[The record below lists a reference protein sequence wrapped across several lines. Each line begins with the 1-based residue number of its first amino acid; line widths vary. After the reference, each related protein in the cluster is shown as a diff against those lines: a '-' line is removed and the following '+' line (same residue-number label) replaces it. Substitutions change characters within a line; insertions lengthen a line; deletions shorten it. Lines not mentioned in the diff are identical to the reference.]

1 MMRWIPLS
9 ICLALL
15 APAMAQQKYNGPRPP
30 KPDVPFLLHAS
41 ALVETEVSQAK
52 EEQRKD
58 VNAATI
64 PGTASPVK
72 TPMPEPVFLFLS
84 EKIAP
89 EKLEMYKL
97 TVTKDG
103 RREVAFPSSE
113 KKRKD
118 APRPVHLSVSKLETG
133 LFRIEAS
140 EVLDQGEYCLSPSGA
155 NQVFCFQV
163 Y

>member
-1 MMRWIPLS
+1 MIRWIPLS

-15 APAMAQQKYNGPRPP
+15 APAMAQQKSTGPRPP
-30 KPDVPFLLHAS
+30 KPDVPFLLHATT
-41 ALVETEVSQAK
+41 LVETEAGQAK

-58 VNAATI
+58 VNAASI
-64 PGTASPVK
+64 AGAASPVK
-72 TPMPEPVFLFLS
+72 TPLPEPIFLFQS

-103 RREVAFPSSE
+103 RREVAFPTAG

-118 APRPVHLSVSKLETG
+118 GPRPVHLSVSKLETG
-133 LFRIEAS
+133 LFRIEAA

-155 NQVFCFQV
+155 SQVFCFQV